1 MSDSDAEVQPA
12 PSPNEVAWGRLLT
25 ACKNENAT
33 KVIAAYHPLAEHE
46 VNLKA
51 LDKFTIPTF
60 LIPCAEFLGILPTS
74 RASIKKAGL
83 IDLIILY
90 IESHFPIECTACAET
105 YQTDIESEQAPSL
118 RCLICHQG
126 SHDCDTMKIKAATL
140 LELQKDLPPGFTWI
154 CSACFKKNHPSSN
167 AGRHNPPPPAPAVTA
182 PPTKCPPPARAVTS
196 PPAKSELQIQRE
208 EAGICPQYKQ
218 GSCPHGI
225 SGNTLYQGSKCLLY
239 HPKRCKPFCRYGS
252 KHRYGCSQ
260 TQCPKFHPTLCPDSV
275 SKKECFSPS
284 CTYPHLKGTKR
295 KPGQGR
301 QPRSVRDKTRNS
313 RNTRPPANASSN
325 TPPEPYPSSQPPPH
339 PTYATTSPPQDLSFL
354 VNMVQELA
362 SKMSVIERGMISS
375 TASIPQTPAPSSFQ
389 HSWAPPNLPTPAAPQ
404 HQHIVDHPY
413 SSQVP
418 LSLDQSLSTN
428 FLSSSQPPRPVNPIN
443 PQFLNSR
450 LRQPL
455 LY

>member
-1 MSDSDAEVQPA
+1 MFCMFREKPPFIQCRSSQ
-12 PSPNEVAWGRLLT
+12 PSPTCPSCHRSPHQV
-25 ACKNENAT
+25 
-33 KVIAAYHPLAEHE
+33 
-46 VNLKA
+46 
-51 LDKFTIPTF
+51 
-60 LIPCAEFLGILPTS
+60 S
-74 RASIKKAGL
+74 SI
-83 IDLIILY
+83 
-90 IESHFPIECTACAET
+90 H
-105 YQTDIESEQAPSL
+105 
-118 RCLICHQG
+118 
-126 SHDCDTMKIKAATL
+126 
-140 LELQKDLPPGFTWI
+140 
-154 CSACFKKNHPSSN
+154 
-167 AGRHNPPPPAPAVTA
+167 V
-182 PPTKCPPPARAVTS
+182 PARAVTS

-218 GSCPHGI
+218 GFCPHGI
-225 SGNTLYQGSKCLLY
+225 SGNTLYQGSKYLLH

-301 QPRSVRDKTRNS
+301 QPRSDRDKTRNS

-325 TPPEPYPSSQPPPH
+325 APPEPYPSSQPPPH

-375 TASIPQTPAPSSFQ
+375 TASIPQTPAPSSSQ

-443 PQFLNSR
+443 PPIPKQPPTSAFVVLNIQGMSPGAYSR
-450 LRQPL
+450 SRWKIPRLSEALLSKSDSFVPFIALTETWLKPFISDAQIAIPDYNVFRADGVTRSHGGAL
-455 LY
+455 LYVHTDLPIVASIYRRPTSGCSAL